1 MISIQLDDETAA
13 RARQLASSRHCTV
26 EELLKQ
32 LVAATASNPQAL
44 ATEPADTEACGLIGL
59 FADEPELIDK
69 IMEQIYHDRAT
80 LPLRAPGYGPVTP

>member
-32 LVAATASNPQAL
+32 LVAATEPNPQAL
-44 ATEPADTEACGLIGL
+44 ATEPADTEACGLIGML
-59 FADEPELIDK
+59 ADEPELVD
-69 IMEQIYHDRAT
+69 QLLDDIYRTRVDSRKPVSNGCP
-80 LPLRAPGYGPVTP
+80 PLQ